1 MILRGFLK
9 INLCDALSACW
20 QVKRRVVMCPVRL
33 FSILVM
39 GVWVIKHSFS
49 TNFVSIAVCGVPF
62 SGSEGALGG
71 FLKFLNR

>member
-1 MILRGFLK
+1 
-9 INLCDALSACW
+9 
-20 QVKRRVVMCPVRL
+20 MCPDRL